1 MSNHHR
7 KTDLWNNKPQV
18 DKFDEKCAYI
28 LVKAIQKI
36 RKTTRRTKI
45 SKWIPQFEKL
55 RTLDSIERERIKDVL
70 NWYIDHLKDRYVP
83 KVYSADGFR
92 NKFFQIEAAME
103 KMKEERKEDEDDF
116 EVDEYKEGNSII
128 RVIHYDDD

>member
-1 MSNHHR
+1 MSEYYK
-7 KTDLWNNKPQV
+7 KTDFWNNKPQV
-18 DKFDEKCAYI
+18 DKFDERCAYI

-55 RTLDSIERERIKDVL
+55 RTLDGIERERIKDVL
-70 NWYIDHLKDRYVP
+70 HWYIPHLKDRYVP
-83 KVYSADGFR
+83 KIYSADGFR

-103 KMKEERKEDEDDF
+103 QMKEGGDDKDDF
-116 EVDEYKEGNSII
+116 KVDTYKKGKTTTHI
-128 RVIHYDDD
+128 IHYND